1 MQDMIK
7 RIVEADTEA
16 KALEESNQKAFEKE
30 KERIEE
36 RAAAIYRKYMSD
48 AEDEISKDET
58 YVDKLFERK
67 LSDVTAKQ
75 ESTMIKL
82 KADYEQNRD
91 KWVDEIVS
99 RVVGRQEVI

>member
-1 MQDMIK
+1 MIK

-16 KALEESNQKAFEKE
+16 RALEESNQRAIEKE

-48 AEDEISKDET
+48 AEDEIAKDKT

-75 ESTMIKL
+75 ESALIKL

-99 RVVGRQEVI
+99 RVIGRQEVT